1 MPANDSINQLLS
13 IMARLRDPESGC
25 PWDLEQD
32 FASIAPYTVEEAFE
46 VAEAIARG
54 DMDDLRD
61 ELGDLLLQVVFHAR
75 MAEEQ
80 GSFDFADV
88 ARAISDKMVRR
99 HPHVFADQQGAS
111 ISQIKDSWESI
122 KAQERESRGRAH
134 TSQLDGVPE
143 GLPALQRAAKLQK
156 KAARVG
162 FDWPETRQVLQQVRA
177 ELDELEE
184 AIEAD
189 NNDGIA
195 DELGDVLFSVVNLS
209 RHLKLDADQVLRQ
222 SSQKFV
228 RRFQEMEGMA
238 LKEGHTLAALG
249 ADALEEL
256 WGEAKGRSD

>member
-1 MPANDSINQLLS
+1 MPANSSINQLLS
-13 IMARLRDPESGC
+13 IMARLRDPEHGC

-32 FASIAPYTVEEAFE
+32 FASIAPYTIEEAFE

-80 GSFDFADV
+80 GSFEFSDV
-88 ARAISDKMVRR
+88 VKTISDKMIRR

-111 ISQIKDSWESI
+111 ITQIKDTWEAI
-122 KAQERESRGRAH
+122 KAAERESKGRAH
-134 TSQLDGVPE
+134 SSQLDGVPE

-162 FDWPETRQVLQQVRA
+162 FDWPEARQVLQQVRA
-177 ELDELEE
+177 ELDELEQAME
-184 AIEAD
+184 GGDREEV
-189 NNDGIA
+189 A

-209 RHLKLDADQVLRQ
+209 RHLKLDADQALRQ
-222 SSQKFV
+222 SSDKFV
-228 RRFQEMEGMA
+228 RRFRKMERLA
-238 LKEGHTLAALG
+238 AEEERTLASLD
-249 ADALEEL
+249 ADSLETL
-256 WGEAKGRSD
+256 WIRAKKKLV